1 MKPHVIAALLLAAG
15 PSAAR
20 AQQPADLG
28 SLLEGGRRWLEEN
41 VDTNVLQQL
50 PELDEAEAERLLRR
64 IDEALRGEEVL
75 DLGRLRG
82 MGQALLPWV
91 EQDETLRPFAPWL
104 RSRMD
109 YLEAS
114 EQLNRLVPAAPKPTR
129 EIPSPKRAAPTEEQQ
144 KRVWA
149 RVVATEPAPPAA
161 RKLLPRLKSAFA
173 AEGVPAELVWVAEVE
188 SSFDPKARS
197 PAGAAGLF
205 QLMPET
211 ARGLGLSTF
220 PIDQRYDPDHSAAG
234 AAKLLK
240 RLRVRFRDWP
250 LALAAYNAGEGR
262 VGGLLTRH
270 KATRFPEIARFL
282 PAETQMYVPKID
294 AVLRRREGK
303 GLGEIR

>member
-1 MKPHVIAALLLAAG
+1 
-15 PSAAR
+15 
-20 AQQPADLG
+20 
-28 SLLEGGRRWLEEN
+28 
-41 VDTNVLQQL
+41 
-50 PELDEAEAERLLRR
+50 
-64 IDEALRGEEVL
+64 
-75 DLGRLRG
+75 
-82 MGQALLPWV
+82 
-91 EQDETLRPFAPWL
+91 
-104 RSRMD
+104 
-109 YLEAS
+109 
-114 EQLNRLVPAAPKPTR
+114 
-129 EIPSPKRAAPTEEQQ
+129 
-144 KRVWA
+144 
-149 RVVATEPAPPAA
+149 VATEPAPPAA

-240 RLRVRFRDWP
+240 RLRARFRDWP

-262 VGGLLTRH
+262 VGGLLARH
-270 KATRFPEIARFL
+270 KATRFSEIARLL